1 MCQLE
6 GGFVSPDLR
15 SGLRNR
21 VQKWVGLETPPLQ
34 NTLFLADPGRDLP
47 SDMVPKPGTSRV
59 TLWDQGLE
67 PQIYVVPYIYTL

>member
-21 VQKWVGLETPPLQ
+21 VQKWVRFGDPPLQ

-47 SDMVPKPGTSRV
+47 SDMVPKPGTLGW
-59 TLWDQGLE
+59 TLLGPGLE
-67 PQIYVVPYIYTL
+67 PPDLCGTVHL